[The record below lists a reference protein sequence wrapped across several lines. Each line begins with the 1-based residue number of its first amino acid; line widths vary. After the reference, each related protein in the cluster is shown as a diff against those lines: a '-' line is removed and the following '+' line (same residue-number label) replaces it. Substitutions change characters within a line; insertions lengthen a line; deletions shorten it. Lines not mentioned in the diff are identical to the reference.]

1 MGTVLIVISLLISV
15 VWLRHRKRRL
25 DMVAGLVVGNIFF
38 ALVPMLMVPLFGEIV
53 AEGLP
58 IEPFT
63 YASPSFGL
71 YVLMFSIAFILAD
84 ELSRLLA
91 ANWRRPITIV
101 RPPRD
106 TTFSEFRYVFVFA
119 TISLL
124 ITFFN
129 SGKLSG
135 AHWAAHADTGIIGSI
150 LSVLALSLRS
160 YLFAHA
166 IIALRE
172 HRARTMLIM
181 IVFTVLDIILT
192 GNRITALYLAFAVF
206 FSGAF
211 SYKTLIPTTVII
223 FPVGFILAVFYP
235 AFRGVVWSQFGGFSG
250 FTEAF
255 KYVWINGLPTAFDLS
270 NIYKLFEGG
279 NVVVFQYIFETFGH
293 SHAFLY
299 GETVIVKPL
308 TFLIPRVIFPDKP
321 LGLGT
326 RLGND
331 IFGFQGLSLN
341 SLMLGEFYANF
352 GWLAPLAIL
361 VIISV
366 VQTLLRGIHTFQ
378 EKQYQ
383 LSLFVIAFSS
393 WRHEFNY
400 IFFSFF
406 LLAFVIKAIK
416 FIVRVR
422 IRVKQPI

>member
-1 MGTVLIVISLLISV
+1 
-15 VWLRHRKRRL
+15 
-25 DMVAGLVVGNIFF
+25 MVAGLVVGNVFF

-58 IEPFT
+58 IEPFS
-63 YASPSFGL
+63 YASPLFGI

-84 ELSRLLA
+84 ELSRSLA
-91 ANWRRPITIV
+91 ANWRRPVTSV
-101 RPPRD
+101 RPPLD
-106 TTFSEFRYVFVFA
+106 TTFTEFRYVFVFA
-119 TISLL
+119 TVCLA

-150 LSVLALSLRS
+150 LSALALSLRS

-166 IIALRE
+166 IIVLRN

-181 IVFTVLDIILT
+181 IIFTVLDIILT
-192 GNRITALYLAFAVF
+192 GNRITALYFALAVF

-211 SYKTLIPTTVII
+211 SYKTLILTTVI
-223 FPVGFILAVFYP
+223 FLPVGFTFVVFYP

-250 FTEAF
+250 FAEAL
-255 KYVWINGLPTAFDLS
+255 KYVWINGLPTAFDPS

-279 NVVVFQYIFETFGH
+279 NVAVFQYIFESYGH
-293 SHAFLY
+293 NHEFLY

-308 TFLIPRVIFPDKP
+308 TFFIPREIFLDKP
-321 LGLGT
+321 LGLGI
-326 RLGND
+326 RLGSD

-341 SLMLGEFYANF
+341 SLLIGEFYANF
-352 GWLAPLAIL
+352 GWFGPLAIL

-366 VQTLLRGIHTFQ
+366 VMTLLRSSHAFQ

-383 LSLFVIAFSS
+383 LSLFVIAFAS

-416 FIVRVR
+416 LLVRVR